1 MLEGTKVVKMLFV
14 SKKMKKIEKKLNK
27 NAICIK

>member
-1 MLEGTKVVKMLFV
+1 MFEGTKVVKMLFV
-14 SKKMKKIEKKLNK
+14 SKKMKKIEKKLFK